1 MLKKQSC
8 LLIIVIVILS
18 SGTVNASNLSIGG
31 QNYNLQLSSF
41 NSSSAGN
48 VKLISIGY
56 GQDKYSGFG
65 AEIFSG
71 GQGSGIELEYQFIP
85 QSLQQQQEVFN
96 YAAKLGAVSGDLWE
110 PDSSGLKAGF
120 VIERKIDQDREIY
133 FDADIIN
140 SSGLVIDTE
149 LGFCGRLGKG
159 VMGVL
164 GYKLVAHEE
173 DKTNEGVHFGVKID
187 F

>member
-1 MLKKQSC
+1 MLKKKSY
-8 LLIIVIVILS
+8 LLIIAIVILS
-18 SGTVNASNLSIGG
+18 TTTVNASNLSIGG

-41 NSSSAGN
+41 SQGDI
-48 VKLISIGY
+48 KLISIGY

-71 GQGSGIELEYQFIP
+71 SGGTGIELEYQFIP
-85 QSLQQQQEVFN
+85 QSMQQQQEVFN
-96 YAAKLGAVSGDLWE
+96 YAAKLGAVSGDLW
-110 PDSSGLKAGF
+110 DSDSPGLKAGF
-120 VIERKIDQDREIY
+120 VIERKLDQEREIY
-133 FDADIIN
+133 FDADMIN
-140 SSGLVIDTE
+140 SSGLIIDTE

-173 DKTNEGVHFGVKID
+173 NMTNEGVHFGVKID